1 MSKNAMTNFGPTDP
15 NRLSTTSEDL
25 HAAYDNPD
33 DIDTAISSAI
43 KALNQINYLVD
54 SETERPNTQL
64 SRQLRD
70 TLKVLDHE
78 RKRRRQADVSDLR
91 SYSDNEHA
99 KLQEER
105 RALTD
110 RFVRKCNKDSTDW
123 KSLVTF
129 VEHACKEGL
138 EKAEI
143 QARCS
148 SRIKKE
154 ESLRVKLTKL
164 QDAGRCRS
172 VEAMDQELLDIAG
185 VRICLYFPSDTSRVK
200 EVITSNAN
208 FRVLPQKSYK
218 YVPFRREPPPHETG
232 YLYKPFREHS
242 HTPSDI
248 ESRPYNERMG
258 FYDADHYWIE
268 IQGEQLDQNPG
279 WKNKRVEIQVRSVVM
294 DAWAEVRHD
303 LDYKN
308 ILSGYPGEDELRTL
322 DSIKGSIATCEILLD
337 TLRKQHDDR
346 VKADHV
352 EFSFPKVVSEQEGFQ
367 HTILWTLRSKHSR
380 IIHLFRLEEAK
391 GDNRVSALALG
402 NLMRAM
408 GITTLA
414 KLREAIMDLRHQAK
428 IDECLALTRLLIP
441 YWHTVQTSFLNPD
454 TLDIHLFDFLFVF
467 LMENPVNSAKWDAD
481 VSYVLGLN
489 LLRALELGLFKD
501 FASYYDYLDDE
512 VEEEAEMSHV
522 LQEAMPTKTTGQQIG
537 TFSMVWY
544 LRACFEPGDP
554 EYRTSDNMLVAMP
567 LLGNLSIRSLS
578 ETPVGSGWHREWPQF
593 NPFRYVMKLWQ
604 SRQSGPARVPFV
616 LWGAATELV
625 YPVPANKYDLLCGTE
640 IVESLWR
647 HVSWGTGRD
656 RACDLL
662 ESPSGLVD
670 TAAVW
675 RVLNS
680 PQITPN
686 VLSVCLLWPE
696 VDFHRNFMTSDTIT
710 QWQGLPVIAEAF
722 RRAPIKV
729 VLHAL
734 KTLVPSKIN
743 IQPDKGPSLLHY
755 AALFGCTEVFELLVE
770 LGADTD
776 YTTDAGAFDPFL
788 NYDYFYNGRLT
799 DDKQITAAELV
810 SFR

>member
-1 MSKNAMTNFGPTDP
+1 MSKNATTDP
-15 NRLSTTSEDL
+15 VHTDPGRLCTTSRTIESSDAVPENL
-25 HAAYDNPD
+25 D
-33 DIDTAISSAI
+33 DIDTAINRAI
-43 KALNQINYLVD
+43 EALNQVEHSVD
-54 SETERPNTQL
+54 
-64 SRQLRD
+64 SRQLCD
-70 TLKVLDHE
+70 TIRVLNHE
-78 RKRRRQADVSDLR
+78 RQRKCQVNVSNSR
-91 SYSDNEHA
+91 SDNEEKHA
-99 KLQEER
+99 KLKTEAK
-105 RALTD
+105 ALVD
-110 RFVRKCNKDSTDW
+110 RFLEKYNKASNEW
-123 KSLVTF
+123 ESLVTF
-129 VEHACKEGL
+129 VKRICEHGL
-138 EKAEI
+138 EDTGI

-154 ESLRVKLTKL
+154 DSVRLKLKKL

-172 VEAMDQELLDIAG
+172 LEAMDQELLDIAG

-200 EVITSNAN
+200 EIITSNSN
-208 FRVLPQKSYK
+208 FKVIPQETYK
-218 YVPFRREPPPHETG
+218 YVPFGREPPLHETG

-242 HTPSDI
+242 HTLADI

-268 IQGEQLDQNPG
+268 IQGEQLDQHPS
-279 WKNKRVEIQVRSVVM
+279 WKSKRVEIQVRSVVM

-308 ILSGYPGEDELRTL
+308 ILTGYPGEDELRTL

-346 VKADHV
+346 VKADHIQ
-352 EFSFPKVVSEQEGFQ
+352 FSFPKVVSEQEGFQ

-380 IIHLFRLEEAK
+380 IIHLFRLEESK

-408 GITTLA
+408 GITTPA

-428 IDECLALTRLLIP
+428 IDEYLALTQLLIP
-441 YWHTVQTSFLNPD
+441 YHRTGQTSFLNPD
-454 TLDIHLFDFLFVF
+454 TQDIHLFDFLFVF
-467 LMENPVNSAKWDAD
+467 LMENPVNNAKWDTN

-501 FASYYDYLDDE
+501 FFPYHDYQDDE
-512 VEEEAEMSHV
+512 EEEEEEAEMSHSF
-522 LQEAMPTKTTGQQIG
+522 QEAIPTNTTRQQIE
-537 TFSMVWY
+537 TFSTVWY

-554 EYRTSDNMLVAMP
+554 EYWAFDNKLVAMP

-578 ETPVGSGWHREWPQF
+578 IIPVSSDWHRKWPQF
-593 NPFRYVMKLWQ
+593 NPLRYVMKLWQ
-604 SRQSGPARVPFV
+604 SRQSGLERVQFV
-616 LWGAATELV
+616 LWGAATDLV
-625 YPVPANKYDLLCGTE
+625 YRVPANTYDLLCGTE
-640 IVESLWR
+640 IVEDLWR
-647 HVSWGTGRD
+647 NANWATGRD

-662 ESPSGLVD
+662 ESPLGLVN

-696 VDFHRNFMTSDTIT
+696 VDLHRNFMTGDTTT

-722 RRAPIKV
+722 RYAPIRA

-743 IQPDKGPSLLHY
+743 IQPDQGPSLLHY
-755 AALFGCTEVFELLVE
+755 AALFGCTEIVELLVE
-770 LGADTD
+770 LGADTH
-776 YTTDAGAFDPFL
+776 YTTHAGAFKPFL
-788 NYDYFYNGRLT
+788 NNDHFHDGHLT
-799 DDKQITAAELV
+799 NDKQITAKELGRFADIV
-810 SFR
+810 YR